1 MNDVETSDDHHLY
14 GSLAPVYEF
23 IYDRHFDYEAQLD
36 VVRRAIP
43 ETEASILEVGCGTG
57 QLLALLDATYERV
70 VGVDLHDEM
79 SDIARAAVPTVDVI
93 TGDMATLTLD
103 EQFDGVVML
112 GRVFPHCLTDDAAT
126 RLLENCRTH
135 LVPGGWIVFNTFDWR
150 GFEDGRVSED
160 TYTSDAFEVRRTLE
174 SFVTEEATGRWG
186 FVAVY
191 VITDRET
198 DTSVTAK
205 ETMHLRAHTPDD
217 LRMYLAN
224 AGYEDVSLERESTFS
239 LRAVARNPSA

>member
-1 MNDVETSDDHHLY
+1 MNDVEASDDHNLY

-23 IYDRHFDYEAQLD
+23 VYDRHFDYEAQLD
-36 VVRRAIP
+36 VVRETIP

-57 QLLALLDATYERV
+57 QLLALLDATYEHV

-79 SDIARAAVPTVDVI
+79 SAIARAAVPAVDVI
-93 TGDMATLTLD
+93 TGDMTTLAID

-112 GRVFPHCLTDDAAT
+112 GRVVPHCLTDDAAT

-174 SFVTEEATGRWG
+174 SFVTDEATGRWG
-186 FVAVY
+186 FDAVY

-217 LRMYLAN
+217 LRTYLTSV
-224 AGYEDVSLERESTFS
+224 GYEDVSLERESTFS